1 MYPHK
6 VTATAGTGTERRRL
20 PRALREQQMLDAA
33 VEVFSEYGFHAAS
46 MEQIAERA
54 RVSKPLL
61 YLYLGSKEETFR
73 ACIAR
78 ETDRLVDALGTAA
91 RAPAADEA
99 ERLWRG
105 LTAFFSYVAERR
117 SSWAVLYQQA
127 RTHNESVAAHLSRVR
142 GEIVATVA
150 DLVLQA
156 MRTRTPQHGGPGYA
170 AMRREATAVSRA
182 LVGAADAM
190 ADWAVTNP
198 NEDPQTTARRL
209 MNLMWLGMERTARG
223 ERFTGPAADARD
235 SPE

>member
-1 MYPHK
+1 MAPS
-6 VTATAGTGTERRRL
+6 TERRRL
-20 PRALREQQMLDAA
+20 PREVREQQMLDAA

-46 MEQIAERA
+46 MEEIAERA
-54 RVSKPLL
+54 QVSKPLL

-73 ACIAR
+73 ACVAR
-78 ETDRLVDALGTAA
+78 ETDRLVDALGAA
-91 RAPAADEA
+91 TRIPAADEA

-105 LTAFFSYVAERR
+105 LTAFFTFVAERR
-117 SSWAVLYQQA
+117 ASWSVLYQQA
-127 RTHNESVAAHLSRVR
+127 RSHNDSVAEQLARVR

-156 MRTRTPQHGGPGYA
+156 MRTHAPEGGGPGYST
-170 AMRREATAVSRA
+170 MRREATAVARA

-198 NEDPQTTARRL
+198 SEAPQTTARRL

-223 ERFTGPAADARD
+223 ERFTAPATEAA
-235 SPE
+235 SAAAPS